1 MKRAD
6 FIIFVDLFV
15 VVLLGWSIS
24 IGPSPVWAKA
34 LNETED
40 LSEPGLP
47 VSCTVILNVQNGD
60 NIQPVLNAATSK
72 AQVGDVICVPAGNF
86 TFTGKVPSSGK
97 GITDGIYI
105 KGAGMDQTKI
115 IKQGSAT
122 GFSNAMI
129 QVDCQTGQP
138 FRFSDMTLE
147 GTGTALVE
155 GDLGLYL
162 KGKCQ
167 NFEIFNSRF
176 TGFGR
181 AGLTF
186 RGNVGSTN
194 GQPQGVVY
202 DNRFEDNYLR
212 GLGYGIEVIGNDSEA
227 WSTYPRFAPN
237 LLGGADNVFIEDN
250 YFEANRHT
258 VASNNGSRYVFRC
271 NQINDNRE
279 DAAAIDAHGK
289 ASWDRGSRSYE
300 IYENTLDNSPAI
312 IAGVGIRGGDGVIWN
327 NTMVKGYQ
335 EHILLWNDGGASSY
349 PRQDQIRELYIWGNT
364 YQGGPANVEVC
375 TRSWCGG
382 GSVTN
387 IIQEN
392 REYYLGTPEQA
403 ATDGAT
409 NAQWGIASYTSY
421 PYPHVLASNSS
432 GTCLGGDLQATNPL
446 EGDIDQD
453 GDVDIFDYNILIEN
467 FGNTNCGNVAD
478 INGDCKVDIFDYNLL
493 VTNFGK
499 SSATPTPTAKPTPTP
514 TPSPTNT
521 PTPTPTT
528 AAPKEVT
535 SNIFSFTLEDLTVP
549 VGTTVTWVN
558 QDGVQHTT
566 TSGTPDNPTGVW
578 DSPLLSKGDTFS
590 HTFTKAGVYPYFC
603 RPHSSFMKATVTVV
617 E

>member
-60 NIQPVLNAATSK
+60 NIQPALNAATSK

-147 GTGTALVE
+147 GTGTVLAE

-162 KGKCQ
+162 TGKCQ

-202 DNRFEDNYLR
+202 NNRFEDNYLR
-212 GLGYGIEVIGNDSEA
+212 GLGYGIEVIGNGNEA
-227 WSTYPRFAPN
+227 WNTYPRFASS
-237 LLGGADNVFIEDN
+237 LLGRADNVFIEDN

-271 NQINDNRE
+271 NELKNQRL
-279 DAAAIDAHGK
+279 DAAAVDAHGK
-289 ASWDRGSRSYE
+289 SAWDTGSRSYE
-300 IYENTLDNSPAI
+300 IYENTIYNPNAPDGSKCCFQGI
-312 IAGVGIRGGDGVIWN
+312 GIRGGDGVIWN
-327 NTMVKGYQ
+327 NNINDVTQDIALWTDGAANCGYN
-335 EHILLWNDGGASSY
+335 W
-349 PRQDQIRELYIWGNT
+349 PCTDQIRELYIWGNRDSGGNPVSVST
-364 YQGGPANVEVC
+364 SYGQGSR
-375 TRSWCGG
+375 TLQQDRD
-382 GSVTN
+382 
-387 IIQEN
+387 
-392 REYYLGTPEQA
+392 YYLGTPEQA
-403 ATDGAT
+403 AIDGAT

-499 SSATPTPTAKPTPTP
+499 SSATPTPTTKPTPTSA
-514 TPSPTNT
+514 T
-521 PTPTPTT
+521 
-528 AAPKEVT
+528 PKEIR

-566 TSGTPDNPTGVW
+566 TSGTLDNPTGVW